1 MRVYYLCQTGMIKRI
16 FALCFWLFVNQIKG
30 HPEGPARE
38 CRLKMEEVLKKKMF
52 ELLLLLN
59 NPKDEIMQVLPF
71 IIAQGIM
78 IAFDE
83 KIIEPLKQIL
93 GQPHLPKSKQYS
105 TESQVGAFVF
115 NLMNPSAPLLEPA
128 VSKLIVN
135 ILDSNRPLTRN
146 QKILFELEKFLNLPK
161 PRESV
166 IEVPNQLKTRPFPL
180 QTSADLKFPSLQ
192 SPS

>member
-1 MRVYYLCQTGMIKRI
+1 
-16 FALCFWLFVNQIKG
+16 
-30 HPEGPARE
+30 
-38 CRLKMEEVLKKKMF
+38 MF

-105 TESQVGAFVF
+105 TESQVGTFVF

-135 ILDSNRPLTRN
+135 ILDANRPLARN
-146 QKILFELEKFLNLPK
+146 QKILFELEKFLNISK
-161 PRESV
+161 EPRESAIV
-166 IEVPNQLKTRPFPL
+166 EQPIRFKQKQSTL
-180 QTSADLKFPSLQ
+180 QNSAEIKFPSLQ